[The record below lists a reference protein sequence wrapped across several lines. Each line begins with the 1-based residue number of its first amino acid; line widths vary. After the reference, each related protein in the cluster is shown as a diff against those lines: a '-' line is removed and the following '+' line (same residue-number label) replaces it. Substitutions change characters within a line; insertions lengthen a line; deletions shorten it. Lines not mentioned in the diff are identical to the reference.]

1 MTSSNNTL
9 QHSQS
14 QSEQREMATK
24 HHLFLIEEELINKQK
39 VEWSAVELEKFRVT
53 CQTVVGIWCRHL
65 HFHNFFTLFSP
76 IFIFI
81 QVWKAQLALKIRE
94 SKELK
99 DQIEKQEKVKNHRQ
113 QFQNTGHRWRKL
125 LFLFY

>member
-1 MTSSNNTL
+1 MECSRVGEIQSHMPDSSRYL
-9 QHSQS
+9 VSSSSFSQ
-14 QSEQREMATK
+14 
-24 HHLFLIEEELINKQK
+24 FLYL
-39 VEWSAVELEKFRVT
+39 V
-53 CQTVVGIWCRHL
+53 
-65 HFHNFFTLFSP
+65 SP

-125 LFLFY
+125 LFLLY